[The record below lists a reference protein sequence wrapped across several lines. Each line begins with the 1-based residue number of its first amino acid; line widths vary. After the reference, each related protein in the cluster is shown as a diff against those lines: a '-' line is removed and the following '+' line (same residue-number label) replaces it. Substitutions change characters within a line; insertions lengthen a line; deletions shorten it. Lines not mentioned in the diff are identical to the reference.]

1 MALLTRHF
9 SEISIDQFLKLSN
22 FILEK
27 LFQSSQ
33 FQVENEDV
41 LFNLVADLIGRD
53 SKRKILLKLIY
64 FPSVSTEHI
73 VNFFSNFPADE
84 IDSDLFE
91 SIKTRLFCDIFQPNS
106 LPPSR
111 WRSPPAFRSKEEID
125 KIFQLL
131 QDYFQ
136 ETSNP
141 VELIKTLLRE
151 NEKMKNQLKNVKNE
165 KED

>member
-1 MALLTRHF
+1 
-9 SEISIDQFLKLSN
+9 
-22 FILEK
+22 
-27 LFQSSQ
+27 LFQSPQ
-33 FQVENEDV
+33 LQVENEDV
-41 LFNLVADLIGRD
+41 LFNLVTDLIGRD
-53 SKRKILLKLIY
+53 PNRKILLKLIY
-64 FPSVSTEHI
+64 FPGVSTEHL

-111 WRSPPAFRSKEEID
+111 CRNPPTFRSKEEID

-131 QDYFQ
+131 QDHFQ

-141 VELIKTLLRE
+141 VELIETLLRE
-151 NEKMKNQLKNVKNE
+151 NEEMKNQIQQQNKEIENLKKHCKLVQVNLNGCNGIISNLKQS
-165 KED
+165 